1 MNSDFDDAFGGP
13 PDGFAP
19 YHAGPDPLLIMLLI
33 VLGLVVAGFVGLIVY
48 LGRQRGLKRLRAER
62 AASAEAIYASIRHH
76 LDKALASPGGVMLE
90 RGREVADVIEA
101 RLGLVLALKARP
113 GKLIGELDKALAGK
127 VEKPSTE
134 PGPVKV
140 KRPLPTETHYLEV
153 WKALQGLNQLWQDK
167 PRVLAMIE
175 AAQAELSERPPL
187 LRPKPVAAEAAAVV
201 AAALADADRGVAAS
215 KSEPESEPEPD
226 PPEPTPPKPRARRE
240 KRAKKSSGKEG
251 GEGGGGKR
259 KEDLPPHKRNMLA

>member
-90 RGREVADVIEA
+90 RGREVADIIEA
-101 RLGLVLALKARP
+101 RLGFVLALKARP
-113 GKLIGELDKALAGK
+113 GRLIGELDKALAGK
-127 VEKPSTE
+127 IETPSGE

-153 WKALQGLNQLWQDK
+153 WKALQGLNQLWEDR

-187 LRPKPVAAEAAAVV
+187 LRSKPVVVEAAATV
-201 AAALADADRGVAAS
+201 AAALADADRGVIA
-215 KSEPESEPEPD
+215 PEPEPD

-240 KRAKKSSGKEG
+240 KRAKESSGKEGGKEG

-259 KEDLPPHKRNMLA
+259 KDDLPPHKRNMLA